1 MVPLGLAFSKRL
13 QIQPPLDRQT
23 VAGFFCLC
31 MNWKNG
37 RAIVSQV
44 NHHTTKIPREFL
56 MAKLRSARMRII
68 TRTRTARIISTAC
81 AHGEHHT

>member
-1 MVPLGLAFSKRL
+1 
-13 QIQPPLDRQT
+13 
-23 VAGFFCLC
+23 